1 MKENYFGNVN
11 YQNNI
16 KIVEPGKTSLLSNNT
31 ITTNLSLDGS
41 RTFADADESKGIE
54 ELPPMDEGVDHL
66 KNFHL
71 QNRNKLYH
79 YNNLN
84 STNRYNQYTANMIH
98 SFQPK
103 NNNLNSNNFINAF
116 PQRKTQVLYYA
127 NQNNFNNPFNTI
139 RNSSGEKKRETK
151 QVQSRYSSASENKYH
166 FIHKLAKNPQFL
178 IFNNTNSLSGN
189 VARVNYAP
197 INASKTYM
205 NNVLN
210 NNSNSKN
217 YYNSIDNLYS
227 NNSQSQFS
235 SPNTPNQNV
244 TNLNN
249 IQNTRFDER
258 ENNYKRTS
266 NYGYKTVDVRKL
278 QNNIQTLKINDLN
291 KTEQA
296 QNKNLNNKI
305 ISNFDISGNNNANYY
320 SSVNQVNNNNYMNVN
335 RLTVVPNNNQMN
347 NNYNIGQ
354 PRLTTYESNT
364 QNKFLNILNNPQ
376 GKEKLN
382 FNQALKNVQVLNK
395 KPEIA
400 VVTKIS
406 DNMNTIENDKNINNI
421 VNSQILAGLND
432 NDIDN
437 PILNKTAEL
446 PKNQNININFI
457 QNNINNINIKN
468 PNQTIQKQQQIPTN
482 NYILDDIDKLL
493 NQNYNQYLGQKEQK
507 NLVVN
512 KPLYPPQQ
520 NSKYRSNYNT
530 GTNTVITSHNF
541 NQKGINIYQN
551 QLQPKDNYN
560 QYYQS
565 QSERATLAKDIIS
578 NSKNPMDNKKDVDV
592 TYNDFDGSGYVKN
605 YGGVSKPGRD
615 SSGENKTNQDALVCI
630 TNINN
635 IKDFNIFGVLDGHGP
650 DGHFVSQF
658 AADFIPSNIF
668 NHPEIKS
675 LKEPERIYQKLKE
688 NNCNIITQAFIM
700 ADNKL
705 KNVDFDVFESGSTC
719 CLIIH
724 IGTHIIC
731 ANTGDSRALVVFD
744 NPGNT
749 NINNVD
755 YWNAVPLSL
764 DYKPELPEERN
775 RILMSGGVVEQMKG
789 DFGQR
794 CGPFRVWIR
803 GKDYPGLAMSR
814 SIGDL
819 KGKEVGVIPNPGI
832 LEYDLNK
839 STRFVIA
846 CSDGVF
852 EFLENKTV
860 MDIGKFFY
868 LKNDASAFCHE
879 LVSRALN
886 EWTAN
891 DNIVDDITAVVAFF

>member
-1 MKENYFGNVN
+1 MK
-11 YQNNI
+11 
-16 KIVEPGKTSLLSNNT
+16 
-31 ITTNLSLDGS
+31 
-41 RTFADADESKGIE
+41 
-54 ELPPMDEGVDHL
+54 
-66 KNFHL
+66 
-71 QNRNKLYH
+71 
-79 YNNLN
+79 
-84 STNRYNQYTANMIH
+84 
-98 SFQPK
+98 
-103 NNNLNSNNFINAF
+103 
-116 PQRKTQVLYYA
+116 
-127 NQNNFNNPFNTI
+127 
-139 RNSSGEKKRETK
+139 
-151 QVQSRYSSASENKYH
+151 
-166 FIHKLAKNPQFL
+166 FL
-178 IFNNTNSLSGN
+178 I
-189 VARVNYAP
+189 P
-197 INASKTYM
+197 
-205 NNVLN
+205 
-210 NNSNSKN
+210 
-217 YYNSIDNLYS
+217 
-227 NNSQSQFS
+227 
-235 SPNTPNQNV
+235 
-244 TNLNN
+244 
-249 IQNTRFDER
+249 
-258 ENNYKRTS
+258 
-266 NYGYKTVDVRKL
+266 
-278 QNNIQTLKINDLN
+278 TL
-291 KTEQA
+291 
-296 QNKNLNNKI
+296 
-305 ISNFDISGNNNANYY
+305 
-320 SSVNQVNNNNYMNVN
+320 
-335 RLTVVPNNNQMN
+335 
-347 NNYNIGQ
+347 
-354 PRLTTYESNT
+354 
-364 QNKFLNILNNPQ
+364 
-376 GKEKLN
+376 
-382 FNQALKNVQVLNK
+382 
-395 KPEIA
+395 
-400 VVTKIS
+400 
-406 DNMNTIENDKNINNI
+406 
-421 VNSQILAGLND
+421 
-432 NDIDN
+432 
-437 PILNKTAEL
+437 
-446 PKNQNININFI
+446 
-457 QNNINNINIKN
+457 
-468 PNQTIQKQQQIPTN
+468 
-482 NYILDDIDKLL
+482 
-493 NQNYNQYLGQKEQK
+493 KEQK
-507 NLVVN
+507 NIVVN

-731 ANTGDSRALVVFD
+731 ANSGDSRALVVFD
-744 NPGNT
+744 NPGNN